1 MKMKKKAFLRAL
13 IGAPIG
19 LTISV
24 VITILVSVSIGDG
37 KFYPVQPELTALC
50 GRELTAVALQT
61 AASLLYGAVW
71 AAASVIW
78 ETDWSL
84 LRQTLTHLLTCSL
97 SALPVAYL
105 MYWMPHNVRGILL
118 YFGIFLGIY
127 VSIWASQFFAARA
140 RVRKLNEKLHKK
152 E

>member
-1 MKMKKKAFLRAL
+1 M
-13 IGAPIG
+13 
-19 LTISV
+19 
-24 VITILVSVSIGDG
+24 
-37 KFYPVQPELTALC
+37 
-50 GRELTAVALQT
+50 
-61 AASLLYGAVW
+61 W

-97 SALPVAYL
+97 SALPIAYL

-127 VSIWASQFFAARA
+127 AGIWASQFFAARA
-140 RVRKLNEKLHKK
+140 RVRELNEKLHKK

>member
-24 VITILVSVSIGDG
+24 VLTILVSVTIGDG
-37 KFYPVQPELTALC
+37 KFYPVQPELTTLC
-50 GRELTAVALQT
+50 GGELTAVALQT

-84 LRQTLTHLLTCSL
+84 LRQTLTHVLVDGRLAHAEGLGAGAHRRARLENEPRRGGHPPLNFLLH
-97 SALPVAYL
+97 ALPLPSVLRLCA
-105 MYWMPHNVRGILL
+105 PG
-118 YFGIFLGIY
+118 GG
-127 VSIWASQFFAARA
+127 
-140 RVRKLNEKLHKK
+140 
-152 E
+152 

>member
-1 MKMKKKAFLRAL
+1 MTLLAIAAQHRVHPPSLRR
-13 IGAPIG
+13 I
-19 LTISV
+19 
-24 VITILVSVSIGDG
+24 
-37 KFYPVQPELTALC
+37 Q
-50 GRELTAVALQT
+50 
-61 AASLLYGAVW
+61 
-71 AAASVIW
+71 
-78 ETDWSL
+78 

-140 RVRKLNEKLHKK
+140 RVRELNEKLHKK

>member
-1 MKMKKKAFLRAL
+1 MKKKALLRAL
-13 IGAPIG
+13 AGAPIG

-24 VITILVSVSIGDG
+24 VITILGSVSVGDG
-37 KFYPVQPELTALC
+37 KFYPVQPELTAFC
-50 GRELTAVALQT
+50 GGELTAVALQT

-84 LRQTLTHLLTCSL
+84 LRQTVAHLLTGSL
-97 SALPVAYL
+97 SALPIAYL
-105 MYWMPHNVRGILL
+105 MYWMPHNVRGILI
-118 YFGIFLGIY
+118 YFGIFLCIYAGIW
-127 VSIWASQFFAARA
+127 VSQFFAARA
-140 RVRKLNEKLHKK
+140 RVRELNEKLHKK